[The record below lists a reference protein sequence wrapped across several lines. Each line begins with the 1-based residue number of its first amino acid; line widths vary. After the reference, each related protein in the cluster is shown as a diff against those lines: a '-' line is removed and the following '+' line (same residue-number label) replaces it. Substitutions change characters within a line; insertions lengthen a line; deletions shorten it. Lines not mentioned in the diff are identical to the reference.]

1 MIIIDPGDLI
11 TLRPKL
17 DVATAS
23 LMIQGAVARAAQ
35 IAPCILAD
43 ELAQDAA
50 ARAIILDALVRRADT
65 TGGVVTQ
72 QTAGPFSQSTDS
84 RSASNLFTAQERAD
98 LAALCGG
105 GSAARTIDTAPVV
118 VATDPWFGALVNG
131 PTGTAP
137 GGL

>member
-23 LMIQGAVARAAQ
+23 LMIQGAIARAAQ
-35 IAPCILAD
+35 IAPCLLAD
-43 ELAQDAA
+43 EFTQEDA

-65 TGGVVTQ
+65 SGGVVTQ
-72 QTAGPFSQSTDS
+72 QTAGPFSQSVDS
-84 RSASNLFTAQERAD
+84 RSTTNLFTAQERAD

-105 GSAARTIDTAPVV
+105 GAAARTIDTAP
-118 VATDPWFGALVNG
+118 AITQDPWYGALVNG
-131 PTGTAP
+131 PLGMGP